1 MTRQVESPW
10 QALKR
15 RLAERG
21 TPLREIRLPPKPGE
35 RLRRGRR
42 WFAFARAYRAAHP
55 LCEACGDRLSAEVHH
70 RTPIATAPE
79 RVFDPSNLVAL
90 CSRCHVHAHG
100 SGRSE
105 GA

>member
-1 MTRQVESPW
+1 MSRQVPTPL

-42 WFAFARAYRAAHP
+42 WFAFARAYRASHP
-55 LCEACGDRLSAEVHH
+55 LCEACGERLSAEVHH
-70 RTPIATAPE
+70 RTPVSVAPE
-79 RVFDPSNLVAL
+79 RVFDPSNLIAL
-90 CSRCHVHAHG
+90 CRGCHAQAHG
-100 SGRSE
+100 SGRPG